1 MGSITVVIS
10 RQSFDRG
17 ETAVLNCSANGGPN
31 NMFQWQRNGSV
42 LEDENTTTLTIA
54 NLTASQ
60 GGVYTCN
67 VSNSAG
73 SGNSDV
79 SLNIRPY
86 FTTQP
91 MNMTNSNGSM
101 ISLTCVAE
109 AFPFPEYQWGRG
121 DGGEIRNDITGQ
133 NSTMLTF
140 TSLVFGDEG
149 DYYCNVT
156 SGNSRVRSGVI
167 TINSESYIVIT
178 STYKTI
184 AEY

>member
-1 MGSITVVIS
+1 MGNVTVESS

-91 MNMTNSNGSM
+91 MNVTNSNGSM
-101 ISLTCVAE
+101 SSLTCVAE
-109 AFPFPEYQWGRG
+109 AFPSPEYQWERD
-121 DGGEIRNDITGQ
+121 DGKEIRNNITGQ
-133 NSTMLTF
+133 KSTMLNF

-149 DYYCNVT
+149 VYYCNVT
-156 SGNSRVRSGVI
+156 SENSMVQSEVVTI
-167 TINSESYIVIT
+167 TSESLLYCI
-178 STYKTI
+178 
-184 AEY
+184 